1 MGFLFFSYFC
11 SIDKVLYLYSQ
22 NQSHVKFGIINTK
35 IQKNMKKQIQLSA
48 MPILLF
54 VVVAMLQACV
64 SDGDETIVLEFGN
77 VKEMIV
83 GKWKVKDSG
92 EILTFTNDGYYT
104 DTSDGGTRKH
114 TWRLDSDYRNGD
126 PYYGGIYLDGTH
138 YDIESLGNGYWQ
150 LVDDHSKRKLVL
162 IRDDKESNDSGSGS
176 GSQPDSGGKG
186 KLVSQI
192 KYYENGIYKGSI
204 IFYYDKN
211 NRVVSVDYGEGVEIC
226 GPNGFH
232 VFYNISGSTM
242 TLSSCPSGKS
252 SNVVPGVDDGDGMG
266 KGTLNSMGLL
276 TEEYFEN
283 NESEIASGDYYIC
296 QYVHNSKGQCTAL
309 NIYKNQRDGYGDK
322 YTYTWENDCIVH
334 VTGNP
339 GGAHYDNFYYTNIEN
354 KANID
359 LNYLYCDQMYSED
372 VFGLAL
378 CGYISTKQKYLL
390 KDVDWT
396 LDKDNYPVKAEFK
409 ENRDTDTFEI
419 IYTK

>member
-1 MGFLFFSYFC
+1 
-11 SIDKVLYLYSQ
+11 
-22 NQSHVKFGIINTK
+22 
-35 IQKNMKKQIQLSA
+35 MKKKIQLSA

-104 DTSDGGTRKH
+104 DTSDGGTSKH

-126 PYYGGIYLDGTH
+126 PYYGGIYLDGTR

-176 GSQPDSGGKG
+176 GSKPDSGGKG

-192 KYYENGIYKGSI
+192 KCYENGIYQGSI

-211 NRVVSVDYGEGVEIC
+211 NRVVSVDYGEGVEVC
-226 GPNGFH
+226 GPAGFH

-252 SNVVPGVDDGDGMG
+252 SNVVPGVDYGDGMG

-283 NESEIASGDYYIC
+283 NESEIASGKYSIIRYE
-296 QYVHNSKGQCTAL
+296 HNSKGQCTAL
-309 NIYKNQRDGYGDK
+309 THHEYPGVSYWDEC
-322 YTYTWENDCIVH
+322 TYTWENDCIVH
-334 VTGNP
+334 VTGDP

-378 CGYISTKQKYLL
+378 CGYISTKQKYLV

>member
-1 MGFLFFSYFC
+1 
-11 SIDKVLYLYSQ
+11 
-22 NQSHVKFGIINTK
+22 
-35 IQKNMKKQIQLSA
+35 MKKQIQLSA

-64 SDGDETIVLEFGN
+64 SDGDETIALEFGN

-114 TWRLDSDYRNGD
+114 TWRLDPDYRNGD
-126 PYYGGIYLDGTH
+126 PYYGGIYLDDTH

-162 IRDDKESNDSGSGS
+162 IRDDKDSNDSGSGS

-211 NRVVSVDYGEGVEIC
+211 NRVVSADYGESVNIC
-226 GPNGFH
+226 GPTGYH
-232 VFYNISGSTM
+232 VFYNISGNTM

-252 SNVVPGVDDGDGMG
+252 SNVVPGVYYNDGMG
-266 KGTLNSMGLL
+266 KGTLNNMGLL

-283 NESEIASGDYYIC
+283 SESEIVSGNYSIC
-296 QYVHNSKGQCTAL
+296 RYEHNSKGQCTVYTYYD
-309 NIYKNQRDGYGDK
+309 NPRDSYGHTC
-322 YTYTWENDCIVH
+322 TYTWENDCIVRI
-334 VTGNP
+334 TGNP
-339 GGAHYDNFYYTNIEN
+339 GSAGYGNPSYSNMEN
-354 KANID
+354 KANLD
-359 LNYLYCDQMYSED
+359 LNYIIMDQMYSED
-372 VFGLAL
+372 IFGLAL
-378 CGYISTKQKYLL
+378 CGYKSTKQKYLL
-390 KDVDWT
+390 KGVDWE
-396 LDKDNYPVKAEFK
+396 LDKDGYPIKVEYK
-409 ENRDTDTFEI
+409 EYGDNITFEI
-419 IYTK
+419 KYTK